1 MPQIHLVDHII
12 PSFQKWLTPFES
24 LHILTTVLS
33 FLMAAGAWNKVWFP
47 DPGMRCSA
55 MTTGKNHRLRLLHG
69 QLDHGS
75 WWPYGLYHWS
85 GSTPTHHVVFF
96 WSLARAASFPRFLEL
111 TFFSTPSNTSS
122 QVSESAW
129 HMPVWP
135 LKLNPTLKLPRHKF
149 SHLPISWVLSHLLN
163 TLLAYCNILVLTV
176 SGIGTRDVLPTEP
189 IPRLSRPTRLF
200 SPHFALVSM
209 FLPSLLVHIWSSC
222 LSNNQNYIQAGL
234 THPKLVTY
242 CWYMHP
248 HWNIQ

>member
-129 HMPVWP
+129 HIPV
-135 LKLNPTLKLPRHKF
+135 
-149 SHLPISWVLSHLLN
+149 
-163 TLLAYCNILVLTV
+163 
-176 SGIGTRDVLPTEP
+176 
-189 IPRLSRPTRLF
+189 
-200 SPHFALVSM
+200 FALEVESYTKIAQAQV
-209 FLPSLLVHIWSSC
+209 FPPAHILSAESSFEYSSC
-222 LSNNQNYIQAGL
+222 LLQYLGTDSFWNWDSGCFAYR
-234 THPKLVTY
+234 THSKA
-242 CWYMHP
+242 
-248 HWNIQ
+248 I